1 MSLYCFRDLRIQSQV
16 LNTYGRYN
24 ENQALMY
31 VYVPSTETIQEHW
44 EKAEKEPREAFSFTS
59 DLEIFIRFIDDSPE
73 TANEK
78 IPEKLGPISHFHP
91 LIAAIEALRQWKINN
106 GSYDHARA
114 AKHLLSKS
122 LQQGLREEHDS
133 IIVRSLQELVALQAK
148 LSHDNSSELSTAV
161 DFLDDRYYEEEK
173 GTRTGFEETIDLVL
187 EHTDPDKSFDR
198 GLLQRLFVICIVRAN
213 RYRQEDHELGENV
226 TDQNACRDFLG
237 KAIEIGRALD
247 IDDAGLKRRYTE
259 EYWRYVETQGERDAL
274 LKGNIIDEALRD
286 PIVSETLDDDEK
298 VEWKNEMQDSIREGG
313 RELKNSGKKIQ
324 KAAPGTLKA
333 QSETLQ
339 DIFKNIAVHDNP
351 TKALYWLVNEFELL
365 PPFGEQDPEHFS
377 LIDHVDNLHPQLSG
391 HLTQVGPD
399 DDITQDYAQDL
410 LQSHVVI
417 SGAVIRLIEEGWLR
431 ERDFF
436 RLLNMISGLS
446 NHTIWYLTDAV
457 NHLFDNEYA
466 ASIHI
471 SIPRLESTLYEL
483 LNDLGDDVVRQMDGG
498 TGTRTLT
505 PLISQIDTH
514 AGEEFQ
520 EYIEYAY
527 NEKTGETAD
536 GNMRNRTAHGHLRI
550 GQDHHINAVMPI
562 VDILRIGYQ
571 LRPTP
576 FVAKFGHPCKYL
588 YVNGGP
594 LP

>member
-1 MSLYCFRDLRIQSQV
+1 VF
-16 LNTYGRYN
+16 
-24 ENQALMY
+24 
-31 VYVPSTETIQEHW
+31 
-44 EKAEKEPREAFSFTS
+44 
-59 DLEIFIRFIDDSPE
+59 
-73 TANEK
+73 
-78 IPEKLGPISHFHP
+78 
-91 LIAAIEALRQWKINN
+91 
-106 GSYDHARA
+106 
-114 AKHLLSKS
+114 
-122 LQQGLREEHDS
+122 
-133 IIVRSLQELVALQAK
+133 
-148 LSHDNSSELSTAV
+148 
-161 DFLDDRYYEEEK
+161 
-173 GTRTGFEETIDLVL
+173 
-187 EHTDPDKSFDR
+187 
-198 GLLQRLFVICIVRAN
+198 
-213 RYRQEDHELGENV
+213 
-226 TDQNACRDFLG
+226 
-237 KAIEIGRALD
+237 
-247 IDDAGLKRRYTE
+247 
-259 EYWRYVETQGERDAL
+259 
-274 LKGNIIDEALRD
+274 
-286 PIVSETLDDDEK
+286 
-298 VEWKNEMQDSIREGG
+298 
-313 RELKNSGKKIQ
+313 
-324 KAAPGTLKA
+324 
-333 QSETLQ
+333 
-339 DIFKNIAVHDNP
+339 
-351 TKALYWLVNEFELL
+351 
-365 PPFGEQDPEHFS
+365 
-377 LIDHVDNLHPQLSG
+377 
-391 HLTQVGPD
+391 QVGPD

-457 NHLFDNEYA
+457 NHLFDKEYA

-514 AGEEFQ
+514 AGEECQ

-536 GNMRNRTAHGHLRI
+536 GNIGNRTAHGHLRI

-576 FVAKFGHPCKYL
+576 FVAKFGHPSKYL

-594 LP
+594 LT